1 MRSEGKRSQK
11 GREGRGV
18 ANPQGGKENIQVG
31 RKGKMGDIRA
41 GEWKGVQGRRARYG
55 KKERGRQARK
65 ERRSGNRM
73 ERKARG
79 ETRESDCVGR
89 VNGR

>member
-18 ANPQGGKENIQVG
+18 ANPEGRKEKIQVE

-41 GEWKGVQGRRARYG
+41 GEWKGVRGRRVTYG
-55 KKERGRQARK
+55 KKGRGRQARK

-89 VNGR
+89 EKGR